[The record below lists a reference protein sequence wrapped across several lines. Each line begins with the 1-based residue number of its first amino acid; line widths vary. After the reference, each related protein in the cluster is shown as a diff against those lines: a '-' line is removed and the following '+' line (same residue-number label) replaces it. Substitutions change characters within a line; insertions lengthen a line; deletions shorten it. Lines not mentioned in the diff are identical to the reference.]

1 MKKNILVFCASI
13 IILGFMAF
21 GLVQRESSEPSK
33 LNIPDTLNLAS
44 NQGPSQNVDFRFF
57 ADFIY
62 DVGPRFGPI
71 KKGDL
76 NKVTSFADLME
87 DDDAKQIL
95 TYKFVEV
102 IIIENDKETTTRES
116 GNSAELTVAQVNLLR
131 SSDYSTNLKIRA
143 DVIQKNR
150 QTGEP
155 EDNYWTP
162 HLTIVPEKQA
172 VYVNGKDSL
181 MEFLREKSKESWVN
195 VVEGKLQPARLYFT
209 VTKNGTIEN
218 VTLDSS
224 SNFPEVDIRMIELIH
239 QTPGKWQPA
248 ENANGEKVDQELV
261 LFFGLMGC

>member
-13 IILGFMAF
+13 LILGFIAF
-21 GLVQRESSEPSK
+21 GFVHRESSESNK
-33 LNIPDTLNLAS
+33 IYIPDNLNLAS
-44 NQGPSQNVDFRFF
+44 NQGPSQNMDFRFF

-76 NKVTSFADLME
+76 NKFTSFADFINGE
-87 DDDAKQIL
+87 DAERIL

-102 IIIENDKETTTRES
+102 IIIENDKETNTRES
-116 GNSAELTVAQVNLLR
+116 GNSAELTSAQVNLLR
-131 SSDYSTNLKIRA
+131 TSDYSTNLKIRA
-143 DVIQKNR
+143 DVTQKNS
-150 QTGEP
+150 QTGEL
-155 EDNYWTP
+155 EDSYWTP
-162 HLTIVPEKQA
+162 HLTIVPERQA
-172 VYVNGKDSL
+172 VYVNGKASL
-181 MEFLREKSKESWVN
+181 MEFLRENSKESWVN
-195 VVEGKLQPARLYFT
+195 VVEGKLQSARLYFT

-224 SNFPEVDIRMIELIH
+224 SNFPEVDIRMIELIN